1 MVMRAKLVERS
12 GRELESLVTR
22 REINWLGI
30 LLHSIAIFILIK
42 KLPSTSFLRRVS
54 QEVSLTGKRAGA
66 EGGNWWETY
75 RLFGSGSVGWKLDL
89 GESLVN
95 KLVG

>member
-30 LLHSIAIFILIK
+30 LLHSIAIFILVK

-54 QEVSLTGKRAGA
+54 QEVSLIGKRAGR
-66 EGGNWWETY
+66 GNWWETY

>member
-30 LLHSIAIFILIK
+30 LLHSIAIFILVK

-54 QEVSLTGKRAGA
+54 QEVSLTGKRAGG
-66 EGGNWWETY
+66 EGVIGGKLIDYSEVDPWVGNWI
-75 RLFGSGSVGWKLDL
+75 
-89 GESLVN
+89 
-95 KLVG
+95 